1 MNHVMGFLDILLFAG
16 VVVCVVEVL
25 VTFVVDALSVNGVNT
40 LVSEFSTISETNE
53 SAWTP
58 NFVVCVTNEHT
69 IEGLEGVFGFRD
81 VEFEGF
87 GVETSSVVG
96 FSGGEELRT
105 LIVGGFAEV
114 ESVEQSVELDAPDV
128 LLIVVLDCCTEF
140 SVILRIPSFED
151 CRDA

>member
-1 MNHVMGFLDILLFAG
+1 MG
-16 VVVCVVEVL
+16 V
-25 VTFVVDALSVNGVNT
+25 
-40 LVSEFSTISETNE
+40 
-53 SAWTP
+53 
-58 NFVVCVTNEHT
+58 
-69 IEGLEGVFGFRD
+69 GFRN

-87 GVETSSVVG
+87 GVEMASIVS

>member
-1 MNHVMGFLDILLFAG
+1 MGFLDILLFAG

-25 VTFVVDALSVNGVNT
+25 VAFVVDALSVNGVNA
-40 LVSEFSTISETNE
+40 LVLEFSIISETSEN
-53 SAWTP
+53 AWKP
-58 NFVVCVTNEHT
+58 NFVVLVTNEHT
-69 IEGLEGVFGFRD
+69 VEWLEGVFRL
-81 VEFEGF
+81 VKFEGF
-87 GVETSSVVG
+87 GVETTSVVS

-105 LIVGGFAEV
+105 LIVGGFTEV

-140 SVILRIPSFED
+140 SVILRIPFFED